1 MRTWHTIAEAR
12 EGSTRYAL
20 GGHKQLGVTGPL
32 AVRRAALAS
41 AGCAWCWAAFLHKP
55 RGTIIRCICQ
65 GLAPSKPR
73 LTWVCPFTA
82 VCQQG
87 LAQPGD
93 RAAERLFAAPIS
105 EWPRAPPAI
114 SYQELVS
121 DIAEHCSRLLSQGGV
136 VQVATDGSAFEGI
149 GGYAVVTSA
158 PDGLFATG
166 DDSEDQSAYRQEA
179 LACLALVRGLL
190 QLAGKCSGK
199 VQILCDCEAVRAG
212 VKCPEAS
219 ALPALMSEI
228 SCAAAA
234 LEASELRID
243 FIWVPSHG
251 KRPLWEAPCGLD
263 SAACRALNANADAA
277 ANAARAYRW
286 QYSARRRWHQEY
298 RAAVSRE
305 TAAIKA
311 SAGASEILKAH
322 LQGPGPAPLP

>member
-1 MRTWHTIAEAR
+1 MTSPSTAVGSCRRGASCKLPRTAAL
-12 EGSTRYAL
+12 SKAL
-20 GGHKQLGVTGPL
+20 GAT
-32 AVRRAALAS
+32 
-41 AGCAWCWAAFLHKP
+41 
-55 RGTIIRCICQ
+55 
-65 GLAPSKPR
+65 
-73 LTWVCPFTA
+73 
-82 VCQQG
+82 
-87 LAQPGD
+87 
-93 RAAERLFAAPIS
+93 
-105 EWPRAPPAI
+105 
-114 SYQELVS
+114 
-121 DIAEHCSRLLSQGGV
+121 LLSQ
-136 VQVATDGSAFEGI
+136 ARLTAF
-149 GGYAVVTSA
+149 
-158 PDGLFATG
+158 FATG
-166 DDSEDQSAYRQEA
+166 DDSEDQSAYRHNP

-199 VQILCDCEAVRAG
+199 VQILYDCEAVRAG

-234 LEASELRID
+234 LEASGLRLD

-263 SAACRALNANADAA
+263 SAACRALNAKADAA
-277 ANAARAYRW
+277 ANAARANRW

-298 RAAVSRE
+298 RAAVSWE